1 MCAQGLRREHHDFF
15 FLSNPSSLMT
25 REQIGLILV
34 YSAPAGA
41 VAIALIGFLLP
52 SNFPFQGRP
61 SMQRPRI
68 FSKESI
74 QRIDFLGAFLLIG
87 ANLTL
92 VTALL
97 EASTSYSWSSP
108 VIIALLVV
116 SAILWMIFVAWEWFA
131 TKDTTRMEPVFPFR
145 FFHNRYWMGMLLQS
159 AFVGV
164 PFTVLVVD
172 LPQRFQSVNNL
183 SALDAGVRLLPYAM
197 LAPLGSLTSNLI
209 FMRRKAPLP
218 ILCAGAS
225 FQLVGLVLLATM
237 PASTGSIPAA
247 QYGYEAI
254 AGFGVGITFGTLVT
268 ITPGSVDMRDLATA
282 TGAMIQFRQMV
293 YPSFNPPPYFHFLIP
308 YQFCTPLSFFSRR
321 IQSHLLTAPIQPGRS
336 HRPHHRLQPPQQLPE
351 KAPVPARPHNK
362 PVEPSPTVHGAD
374 PDVPAATAGR
384 RSRGVCRRVQP
395 TAQGGDG
402 VRGGTFPGYFVDA

>member
-1 MCAQGLRREHHDFF
+1 M
-15 FLSNPSSLMT
+15 
-25 REQIGLILV
+25 
-34 YSAPAGA
+34 YSVPAGA
-41 VAIALIGFLLP
+41 VAIALIGLLP

-116 SAILWMIFVAWEWFA
+116 SAVLWIIFVAWEWFA

-197 LAPLGSLTSNLI
+197 LAPLGSLTSNII

-293 YPSFNPPPYFHFLIP
+293 YP
-308 YQFCTPLSFFSRR
+308 LS
-321 IQSHLLTAPIQPGRS
+321 INQSHP
-336 HRPHHRLQPPQQLPE
+336 
-351 KAPVPARPHNK
+351 
-362 PVEPSPTVHGAD
+362 
-374 PDVPAATAGR
+374 
-384 RSRGVCRRVQP
+384 
-395 TAQGGDG
+395 
-402 VRGGTFPGYFVDA
+402 